1 MIKLFLADIDG
12 CLSQPYQDIRL
23 DEWQR
28 LREWAV
34 LGETDPRYP
43 RLGLCSG
50 RPYSYV
56 EAVAQ
61 VLGIRGPI
69 LFESGTGRLEL
80 PTGKIIWS
88 DALTPEVENELT
100 EVRNFILR
108 EIAPFEPVTVEHGK
122 RAQAGVISLNSEVLA
137 RVVTRLHDLVES
149 SYPDLAVADTKVS
162 VDVYPKF
169 LSKQTSVE
177 WMAREMGLELSE
189 IAFIG
194 DSRGDMGALRIV
206 GKSFAPA
213 NAQRIVKDVVDTIT
227 SGSVIEGTIEAYEWC
242 IRYNESET
250 VDNENK
256 KVTSTP

>member
-28 LREWAV
+28 LRRWAG
-34 LGETDPRYP
+34 LAESDPRYP

-80 PTGKIIWS
+80 PAGKITWS
-88 DALTPEVENELT
+88 DALTPEVEREMDG
-100 EVRNFILR
+100 VREFIHR

-122 RAQAGVISLNSEVLA
+122 RAQAGVIALDPDVLQ
-137 RVVTRLHDLVES
+137 RVIRRLHDLVDA
-149 SYPDLAVADTKVS
+149 SYPELIVSDTDVS
-162 VDVYPKF
+162 VDVHPKF
-169 LSKQTSVE
+169 LSKQTAVE
-177 WMAREMGLELSE
+177 WTSRNLGLMLDQV
-189 IAFIG
+189 AFIG
-194 DSRGDMGALRIV
+194 DSRGDVGALNVV
-206 GKSFAPA
+206 GKSFAPS
-213 NAQRIVKDVVDTIT
+213 NAQQIVKEVVDTIT
-227 SGSVIEGTIEAYEWC
+227 TGSVIEGTIEAYEWC
-242 IRYNESET
+242 IRYNESAE
-250 VDNENK
+250 
-256 KVTSTP
+256 SG